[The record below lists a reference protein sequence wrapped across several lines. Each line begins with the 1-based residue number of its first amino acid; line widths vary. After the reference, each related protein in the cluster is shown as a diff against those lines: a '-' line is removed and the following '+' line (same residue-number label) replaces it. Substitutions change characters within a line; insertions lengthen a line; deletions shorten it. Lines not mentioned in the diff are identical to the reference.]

1 MDKNSIR
8 VIFVDDDPKALKRL
22 TNLMVNFKK
31 VEIAGQYQN
40 GNEALDAIMEKN
52 LDLVFLDIEM
62 DDITGL
68 EMAEIINKNSPETKI
83 IFTTSFDHYAI
94 KAIKQGAFDYLL
106 KPIGIDELK
115 EALEK
120 YKSQF
125 QLVLSKRE
133 REIVRLI
140 AQGYNSEQVGEKL
153 FLSRHTIDTHRRKI
167 LEKTGCKNS
176 AELIKYAV
184 NHKLA

>member
-1 MDKNSIR
+1 MDNNIIK
-8 VIFVDDDPKALKRL
+8 VVLVDDDPKALKRL
-22 TNLMVNFKK
+22 GNVLSNFEQ
-31 VEIAGQYQN
+31 VQISGQYQN
-40 GNEALDAIMEKN
+40 GKEAISAIMEDN
-52 LDLVFLDIEM
+52 VDIAFLDIEM
-62 DDITGL
+62 SDMTGL
-68 EMAEIINKNSPETKI
+68 DLAEVINKNSSGTKI
-83 IFTTSFDHYAI
+83 IFTTSHDHYAI
-94 KAIKQGAFDYLL
+94 KAIKQNAFDYLL

-115 EALEK
+115 EALLK
-120 YKSQF
+120 YKAQY
-125 QLVLSKRE
+125 QLELSKRE

-140 AQGYNSEQVGEKL
+140 AQGYNSVQIGQKL